1 MEKSRLGQTDLM
13 VTKLGYGAMELRHVD
28 QNQAERLLKGVL
40 EAGINFIDTSPDYGP
55 SEEWIGK
62 FISDQRDKYY
72 LATKC
77 GCNVPY
83 PTDDSQT
90 ARHIWTGTQVRHNI
104 EHSLQKLRTG
114 HIDVWQVHSADAT
127 ELANSDVLETMLRIK
142 EEGKVRHIAVSLSSR
157 AQTLAPS
164 GYGRVRLHH
173 QETADHVYQQLQS
186 YLEDDW
192 EELEALQVW
201 YSALNRGC
209 EESIVEAQSK
219 GIGLIIRG
227 VVRCLN
233 PWTNLED
240 FANQIGLD
248 DLRGEKETIAQ
259 FLLRFAVTHPA
270 LNTAIIGTTSLAHLK
285 QNIQAVRKGPLTK
298 ECWIEA
304 TERLDKVGIR
314 SLS

>member
-1 MEKSRLGQTDLM
+1 MEKCRLGQTDLI

-62 FISDQRDKYY
+62 FISDQRDEYY

-83 PTDDSQT
+83 PTDNAQT
-90 ARHIWTGTQVRHNI
+90 DRHIWTGTQVRHNI
-104 EHSLQKLRTG
+104 EHSLQRLRTD
-114 HIDVWQVHSADAT
+114 HIDVWQVHSAEAA

-157 AQTLAPS
+157 AQVLAPS
-164 GYGRVRLHH
+164 GYGRVRLHY
-173 QETADHVYQQLQS
+173 QETADYVYRQLHS

-192 EELEALQVW
+192 ETLEAIQVW

-209 EESIVEAQSK
+209 EQSILEAK
-219 GIGLIIRG
+219 RRRIGLIIRG

-240 FANQIGLD
+240 FATQIGLD
-248 DLRGEKETIAQ
+248 DLKDEKETIAQ
-259 FLLRFAVTHPA
+259 FLLRFAITHPA
-270 LNTAIIGTTSLAHLK
+270 INTAIIGTTSLVHLK
-285 QNIQAVRKGPLTK
+285 QNIQAVRTGPLTK

-304 TERLDKVGIR
+304 KERLDKAGIK